1 MIYVLDTCAAF
12 EIAFHGPKYKIFKDA
27 YDNADKVIA
36 PALFD
41 SEVSNVLW
49 KYVCAGMVDEE
60 NAKKTL
66 VYLLQMVN
74 EYTDTS
80 ELAIEALH
88 EGIRLGHSIYD
99 MFYAVLARHAGATIM
114 TTDKK
119 FRTLAESLGIPV
131 LYQ

>member
-88 EGIRLGHSIYD
+88 EGIRLGHNIYD
-99 MFYAVLARHAGATIM
+99 MLYAVLARRTGATLL

>member
-12 EIAFHGPKYKIFKDA
+12 EIAFHGPKYSLFM
-27 YDNADKVIA
+27 NAVAGAEKVIA
-36 PALFD
+36 PTLFD
-41 SEVSNVLW
+41 SEVTNVLW
-49 KYVCAGMVDEE
+49 KYARNGAIDEE
-60 NAKKTL
+60 NARKTL
-66 VYLLQMVN
+66 SYLLQMVD

-99 MFYAVLARHAGATIM
+99 MFYLVLARHNGAALL

-119 FRTLAESLGIPV
+119 LKALAKSLGV
-131 LYQ
+131 SVF

>member
-12 EIAFHGPKYKIFKDA
+12 EIAFHGPKYSLFM
-27 YDNADKVIA
+27 NAVAGAEKVIA
-36 PALFD
+36 PTLFD
-41 SEVSNVLW
+41 SEVTNVLW
-49 KYVCAGMVDEE
+49 KYARNGAVDKE
-60 NAKKTL
+60 NARKTL
-66 VYLLQMVN
+66 AYLLQMVD

-99 MFYAVLARHAGATIM
+99 MFYLVLARHNGATLL

-119 FRTLAESLGIPV
+119 FKALAKSLGVSV
-131 LYQ
+131 L

>member
-12 EIAFHGPKYKIFKDA
+12 EIAFHGPKYSLFM
-27 YDNADKVIA
+27 NAVAGAEKVIA
-36 PALFD
+36 PTLFD
-41 SEVSNVLW
+41 SEVTNVLW
-49 KYVCAGMVDEE
+49 KYARNGAVDEE
-60 NAKKTL
+60 NARKTL
-66 VYLLQMVN
+66 AYILQIVD

-99 MFYAVLARHAGATIM
+99 MFYLVLARHNGATRL

-119 FRTLAESLGIPV
+119 LKALAKSLGV
-131 LYQ
+131 SVF

>member
-12 EIAFHGPKYKIFKDA
+12 EIAFHGPKYSRFM
-27 YDNADKVIA
+27 NAVAGAEKVIA
-36 PALFD
+36 PTLFN
-41 SEVSNVLW
+41 SEVTNVLW
-49 KYVCAGMVDEE
+49 KYARNGAVDEE
-60 NAKKTL
+60 NARKTL
-66 VYLLQMVN
+66 AYLLQIVD

-99 MFYAVLARHAGATIM
+99 MFYLVLARHNGAALL

-119 FRTLAESLGIPV
+119 LKALAKSLGVSV
-131 LYQ
+131 L

>member
-49 KYVCAGMVDEE
+49 EYVCAGMVDEE

-99 MFYAVLARHAGATIM
+99 MFYAVLARRTGATIM

>member
-12 EIAFHGPKYKIFKDA
+12 EIAFHGPKYSLFM
-27 YDNADKVIA
+27 NAVAGAEKVIA
-36 PALFD
+36 PTLFD
-41 SEVSNVLW
+41 SEVTNVLW
-49 KYVCAGMVDEE
+49 KYARNGAIDEE
-60 NAKKTL
+60 NTRKTL
-66 VYLLQMVN
+66 AYLLQMVD

-99 MFYAVLARHAGATIM
+99 MFYLVLARHNGAALL

-119 FRTLAESLGIPV
+119 LKALAKSLGV
-131 LYQ
+131 SVF

>member
-12 EIAFHGPKYKIFKDA
+12 EIAFHGSKYNLFMNALSNAEKI
-27 YDNADKVIA
+27 IA
-36 PALFD
+36 PTLFD
-41 SEVSNVLW
+41 SEVTNVLW
-49 KYVCAGMVDEE
+49 KYVSAGEIDEE

-66 VYLLQMVN
+66 VYLFQMID

-99 MFYAVLARHAGATIM
+99 MFYAVLARHTGATLL

-119 FRTLAESLGIPV
+119 FCKLAVSLGISV
-131 LYQ
+131 L

>member
-12 EIAFHGPKYKIFKDA
+12 EIAFHGPKYSLFM
-27 YDNADKVIA
+27 NAVAGAEKVIA
-36 PALFD
+36 PTLFD
-41 SEVSNVLW
+41 SEVTNVLW
-49 KYVCAGMVDEE
+49 KYARNGAVDEE
-60 NAKKTL
+60 TARKTL
-66 VYLLQMVN
+66 AYILQIVD

-99 MFYAVLARHAGATIM
+99 MFYLVLARHNGAALL

-119 FRTLAESLGIPV
+119 LKALAKSLGV
-131 LYQ
+131 SVF

>member
-12 EIAFHGPKYKIFKDA
+12 EIAFHGPKYSLFM
-27 YDNADKVIA
+27 NAVAGAEKVIA
-36 PALFD
+36 PTLFD
-41 SEVSNVLW
+41 SEVTNVLW
-49 KYVCAGMVDEE
+49 KYARNGAVDEE
-60 NAKKTL
+60 NARKTL
-66 VYLLQMVN
+66 AYILQIVD

-99 MFYAVLARHAGATIM
+99 MFYLVLARHNGAALL

-119 FRTLAESLGIPV
+119 LKALAKSLGISV
-131 LYQ
+131 F

>member
-12 EIAFHGPKYKIFKDA
+12 EIAFHGPKYSLFM
-27 YDNADKVIA
+27 NAVAGAEKVIA
-36 PALFD
+36 PTLFD
-41 SEVSNVLW
+41 SEVTNVLC
-49 KYVCAGMVDEE
+49 KYARNGAVDEE
-60 NAKKTL
+60 NARKTL
-66 VYLLQMVN
+66 AYLLQIVD

-99 MFYAVLARHAGATIM
+99 MFYLVLARHNGAALL

-119 FRTLAESLGIPV
+119 LKALAKSLGVSV
-131 LYQ
+131 L

>member
-12 EIAFHGPKYKIFKDA
+12 EIAFHGPKYSLFMNPVA
-27 YDNADKVIA
+27 GAEKVIA
-36 PALFD
+36 PTLFD
-41 SEVSNVLW
+41 SEVTNVLW
-49 KYVCAGMVDEE
+49 KYARNGAIDEE
-60 NAKKTL
+60 NARKTL
-66 VYLLQMVN
+66 SYILQMVD

-99 MFYAVLARHAGATIM
+99 MFYLVLARHNGATLL

-119 FRTLAESLGIPV
+119 LKALAKTMGVSV
-131 LYQ
+131 L

>member
-12 EIAFHGPKYKIFKDA
+12 EIAFHGPKYSLFM
-27 YDNADKVIA
+27 NAVAGAEKVIA
-36 PALFD
+36 PSLFD
-41 SEVSNVLW
+41 SEVTNVLW
-49 KYVCAGMVDEE
+49 KYARNGAIDEE
-60 NAKKTL
+60 NARKTL
-66 VYLLQMVN
+66 AYLLQMVD

-99 MFYAVLARHAGATIM
+99 MFYLVLARHNGATLL

-119 FRTLAESLGIPV
+119 LKALAKSLGVSV
-131 LYQ
+131 L

>member
-12 EIAFHGPKYKIFKDA
+12 EIAFHGPKYSLFM
-27 YDNADKVIA
+27 NAVAGAEKVIA
-36 PALFD
+36 PTLFD
-41 SEVSNVLW
+41 SEVTNVLW
-49 KYVCAGMVDEE
+49 KYARNGAVDEE
-60 NAKKTL
+60 NARKIL
-66 VYLLQMVN
+66 AYILQIVD

-99 MFYAVLARHAGATIM
+99 MFYLVLARHNGAALL

-119 FRTLAESLGIPV
+119 LKALAKSLGV
-131 LYQ
+131 SVF

>member
-12 EIAFHGPKYKIFKDA
+12 EIAFHGPKYSLFM
-27 YDNADKVIA
+27 NAVAGAEKVIA
-36 PALFD
+36 PTLFD
-41 SEVSNVLW
+41 SEVTNVLW
-49 KYVCAGMVDEE
+49 KYARNGAVDEE
-60 NAKKTL
+60 NARKTL
-66 VYLLQMVN
+66 AYILQIVD

-99 MFYAVLARHAGATIM
+99 MFYLVLARHNGATLL

-119 FRTLAESLGIPV
+119 LKALAKSLGV
-131 LYQ
+131 SVF

>member
-12 EIAFHGPKYKIFKDA
+12 EIAFHGPKYSLFM
-27 YDNADKVIA
+27 NAVAGAEKVIA
-36 PALFD
+36 PTLFD
-41 SEVSNVLW
+41 SEVTNVLW
-49 KYVCAGMVDEE
+49 KYARNGAVDEE
-60 NAKKTL
+60 NARKTL
-66 VYLLQMVN
+66 AYLLQMVD

-99 MFYAVLARHAGATIM
+99 MFYLVLARHNGATLL

-119 FRTLAESLGIPV
+119 FKALAKSLGVSV
-131 LYQ
+131 L

>member
-12 EIAFHGPKYKIFKDA
+12 EIAFHGPKYSLFM
-27 YDNADKVIA
+27 NAVAGAEKVIA
-36 PALFD
+36 PTLFD
-41 SEVSNVLW
+41 SEVTNVLW
-49 KYVCAGMVDEE
+49 KYARNGAVDEE
-60 NAKKTL
+60 NARKTL
-66 VYLLQMVN
+66 AYILQIVD

-99 MFYAVLARHAGATIM
+99 MFYLVLARHNGAALL

-119 FRTLAESLGIPV
+119 LKALAKTMGVSV
-131 LYQ
+131 F

>member
-12 EIAFHGPKYKIFKDA
+12 EIAFHGPKYSLFMDA
-27 YDNADKVIA
+27 VAGAEKVIA
-36 PALFD
+36 PTLFD
-41 SEVSNVLW
+41 SEVTNVLW
-49 KYVCAGMVDEE
+49 KYARNGAVDEE
-60 NAKKTL
+60 NARKTL
-66 VYLLQMVN
+66 AYLLQMVD

-99 MFYAVLARHAGATIM
+99 MFYLVLARHNGATLL

-119 FRTLAESLGIPV
+119 FKALAKSLGVSV
-131 LYQ
+131 L

>member
-12 EIAFHGPKYKIFKDA
+12 EIAFHGPKYSLFM
-27 YDNADKVIA
+27 NAVAGAEKVIT
-36 PALFD
+36 PTLFD
-41 SEVSNVLW
+41 SEVTNVLW
-49 KYVCAGMVDEE
+49 KYARNGAVDEE
-60 NAKKTL
+60 NARKTL
-66 VYLLQMVN
+66 AYLLQMVD

-99 MFYAVLARHAGATIM
+99 MFYLVLARHNGAALL

-119 FRTLAESLGIPV
+119 LKALAKSLGVSV
-131 LYQ
+131 L

>member
-12 EIAFHGPKYKIFKDA
+12 EIAFHGPKYSLFM
-27 YDNADKVIA
+27 NAVAGAEKVIA
-36 PALFD
+36 PTLFD
-41 SEVSNVLW
+41 SEVTNVLW
-49 KYVCAGMVDEE
+49 KYARNGAVDEE
-60 NAKKTL
+60 NARKTL
-66 VYLLQMVN
+66 DYILQIVD

-99 MFYAVLARHAGATIM
+99 MFYLVLTRHNGAALL

-119 FRTLAESLGIPV
+119 LKALAKSLGVSV
-131 LYQ
+131 L

>member
-12 EIAFHGPKYKIFKDA
+12 EIAFHGPKYSLFM
-27 YDNADKVIA
+27 NAVAGAEKVIA
-36 PALFD
+36 PTLFD
-41 SEVSNVLW
+41 SEVTNVLW
-49 KYVCAGMVDEE
+49 KYARNGAIDEE
-60 NAKKTL
+60 NARKTL
-66 VYLLQMVN
+66 AYLLQMVD

-99 MFYAVLARHAGATIM
+99 MFYLVLARHNGATLL

-119 FRTLAESLGIPV
+119 LKALAKSLGVSV
-131 LYQ
+131 L

>member
-12 EIAFHGPKYKIFKDA
+12 EIAFHGPKYSLFM
-27 YDNADKVIA
+27 NAVAGAEKVIA
-36 PALFD
+36 PTLFD
-41 SEVSNVLW
+41 SEVTNVLW
-49 KYVCAGMVDEE
+49 KYAWNGAVDEE
-60 NAKKTL
+60 NARKTL
-66 VYLLQMVN
+66 AYLLQMVD

-99 MFYAVLARHAGATIM
+99 MFYLVLARHNGATLL

-119 FRTLAESLGIPV
+119 LKALAKTMGVSV
-131 LYQ
+131 L

>member
-12 EIAFHGPKYKIFKDA
+12 EIAFHGPKYKLFKEA
-27 YDNADKVIA
+27 YDKAEKVIA
-36 PALFD
+36 PTLFD
-41 SEVSNVLW
+41 SEVANVLW
-49 KYVCAGMVDEE
+49 QYVRAGEVDEE

-66 VYLLQMVN
+66 TLLLQMVD

-80 ELAIEALH
+80 ELAVEALH

-99 MFYAVLARHAGATIM
+99 MFYAVLARRNGAVLM

-119 FRTLAESLGIPV
+119 FKTLAGTMGISA
-131 LYQ
+131 L

>member
-12 EIAFHGPKYKIFKDA
+12 EIAFHGPKYSLFM
-27 YDNADKVIA
+27 NAVAGAEKVIA
-36 PALFD
+36 PTLLD
-41 SEVSNVLW
+41 SEVTNVLW
-49 KYVCAGMVDEE
+49 KYARNGAVDEE
-60 NAKKTL
+60 NARKTL
-66 VYLLQMVN
+66 AYILQIVD

-99 MFYAVLARHAGATIM
+99 MFYLVLARHNGATLL

-119 FRTLAESLGIPV
+119 LKALAKSLGV
-131 LYQ
+131 SVF

>member
-12 EIAFHGPKYKIFKDA
+12 EIAFHGPKYSLFM
-27 YDNADKVIA
+27 NAVAGAEKVIA
-36 PALFD
+36 PTLFD
-41 SEVSNVLW
+41 SEVTNVLW
-49 KYVCAGMVDEE
+49 KYARNGAIDEE
-60 NAKKTL
+60 NARKTL
-66 VYLLQMVN
+66 AYILQIVD

-99 MFYAVLARHAGATIM
+99 MFYLVLARHNGAALL

-119 FRTLAESLGIPV
+119 LKALAKSLGV
-131 LYQ
+131 SVF